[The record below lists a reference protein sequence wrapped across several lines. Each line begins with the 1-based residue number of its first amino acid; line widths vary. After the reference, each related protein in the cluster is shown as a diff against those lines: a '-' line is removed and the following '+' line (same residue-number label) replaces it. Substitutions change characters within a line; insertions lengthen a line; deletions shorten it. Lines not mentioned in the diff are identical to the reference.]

1 MSSYYKITQREEK
14 EGPANPCSSSM
25 LVLCNYLS
33 LNHYLKWVKWPF
45 TAIFLHENKHRK
57 KNINKIN
64 ETHRL
69 RGSSDP
75 LPVDRNKAEN
85 SDHLPVVRNK
95 ANNSDP
101 LLIKR
106 HQPDNSDPL
115 LIKRHQPDNYDHLPV
130 VRNKA
135 DKSAHLP
142 VVGNKADNS
151 DPLLCVLQLLYPGS

>member
-75 LPVDRNKAEN
+75 LPVDRNTAEK
-85 SDHLPVVRNK
+85 S
-95 ANNSDP
+95 
-101 LLIKR
+101 
-106 HQPDNSDPL
+106 
-115 LIKRHQPDNYDHLPV
+115 DHLPV